1 MTEYEI
7 CWIPL
12 PKTNLEQHFQTVE
25 RPRRRNSR
33 VGAAPKAFDP
43 QPPRAFSYSVRQPD
57 ANKES
62 KRAAAL
68 EAVQNVESGMTVGLG
83 TGSTAALAIEE
94 LGRLQ
99 NTGALQCDYCATSYQ
114 SMQLAREAGL
124 RVFPVESFD
133 SLDVSIDGADEVDPA
148 LNLIKG
154 GGAAHT
160 LEKIVHSLSSKFVC
174 VIDGSKLVTT
184 LGERT
189 PVPLEILPQAINVVR
204 HELDRLGAREV
215 SLRMALRKD
224 GPVITDHGN
233 FVLDVRFDSFH
244 AEAMEKELN
253 SISGVVE
260 NGIFARCRPTFV
272 IVGESSG
279 VRRLEG

>member
-1 MTEYEI
+1 M
-7 CWIPL
+7 
-12 PKTNLEQHFQTVE
+12 
-25 RPRRRNSR
+25 
-33 VGAAPKAFDP
+33 
-43 QPPRAFSYSVRQPD
+43 RQPD

-62 KRAAAL
+62 KHLAAL
-68 EAVQNVESGMTVGLG
+68 EAIKHVKDGMSVGLG

-99 NTGALQCDYCATSYQ
+99 NTESLNCDYCVTSYQ

-133 SLDVSIDGADEVDPA
+133 ALDISIDGADEVDPA

-160 LEKIVHSLSSKFVC
+160 LEKIVHTLSACFIC
-174 VIDGSKLVTT
+174 VVDGSKLVSR

-189 PVPLEILPQAINVVR
+189 PVPLEVLPQAINVVR
-204 HELDRLGAREV
+204 HELERLGAREV

-260 NGIFARCRPTFV
+260 NGIFAKCRPAFV

-279 VRRLEG
+279 VKILEP

>member
-1 MTEYEI
+1 M
-7 CWIPL
+7 
-12 PKTNLEQHFQTVE
+12 
-25 RPRRRNSR
+25 
-33 VGAAPKAFDP
+33 
-43 QPPRAFSYSVRQPD
+43 RQPD

-62 KRAAAL
+62 KRLAAL
-68 EAVQNVESGMTVGLG
+68 EAVRHVKDGMAVGLG
-83 TGSTAALAIEE
+83 TGSTAALVIEE

-99 NTGALQCDYCATSYQ
+99 NTESLNCDYCVTSYQ
-114 SMQLAREAGL
+114 SMQLALEAGL
-124 RVFPVESFD
+124 KVFPVETFQ
-133 SLDVSIDGADEVDPA
+133 SLDISIDGADEVDPA

-160 LEKIVHSLSSKFVC
+160 LEKIVHSLSSSFIC
-174 VIDGSKLVTT
+174 VVDGSKLVSK

-189 PVPLEILPQAINVVR
+189 PVPLEVLPQAINVVR

-233 FVLDVRFDSFH
+233 FVLDVRFESIH
-244 AEAMEKELN
+244 PEAMEKELN

-260 NGIFARCRPTFV
+260 NGIFAKCRPSEV

-279 VRRLEG
+279 VRTLKP

>member
-1 MTEYEI
+1 
-7 CWIPL
+7 
-12 PKTNLEQHFQTVE
+12 
-25 RPRRRNSR
+25 
-33 VGAAPKAFDP
+33 
-43 QPPRAFSYSVRQPD
+43 
-57 ANKES
+57 
-62 KRAAAL
+62 
-68 EAVQNVESGMTVGLG
+68 
-83 TGSTAALAIEE
+83 
-94 LGRLQ
+94 
-99 NTGALQCDYCATSYQ
+99 
-114 SMQLAREAGL
+114 MQLAREAGL

-133 SLDVSIDGADEVDPA
+133 TLDISIDGADEVDPA

-160 LEKIVHSLSSKFVC
+160 LEKIVHTLSACFIC
-174 VIDGSKLVTT
+174 VVDGSKLVSR

-189 PVPLEILPQAINVVR
+189 PVPLEVLPQAINVVR
-204 HELDRLGAREV
+204 HELERLGAREV

-260 NGIFARCRPTFV
+260 NGIFAKCRPAFV

-279 VRRLEG
+279 VKILEP

>member
-1 MTEYEI
+1 M
-7 CWIPL
+7 
-12 PKTNLEQHFQTVE
+12 
-25 RPRRRNSR
+25 
-33 VGAAPKAFDP
+33 
-43 QPPRAFSYSVRQPD
+43 RQPD

-62 KRAAAL
+62 KRLAAL
-68 EAVQNVESGMTVGLG
+68 EAVKHVKSGMSVGLG

-99 NTGALQCDYCATSYQ
+99 YAGELDCDYCATSYQ
-114 SMQLAREAGL
+114 SMQLARQAGL
-124 RVFPVESFD
+124 RVFPVENFD
-133 SLDVSIDGADEVDPA
+133 SLDVSLDGADEVDPA

-160 LEKIVHSLSSKFVC
+160 LEKIVHSLSSHFVC
-174 VIDGSKLVTT
+174 VVDGSKLVST

-189 PVPLEILPQAINVVR
+189 AVPLEILPQAINVVQ
-204 HELDRLGAREV
+204 HALERLGAREV

-244 AEAMEKELN
+244 AEGMEKELN

-260 NGIFARCRPTFV
+260 NGIFARCRPALV
-272 IVGESSG
+272 IVGETAG
-279 VRRLEG
+279 VRVLNP